1 MRSRKQAP
9 GVLRTFT
16 LLAAEEDIA
25 RTLAQPDA
33 VFCDSEE
40 LAAGPARTPVGD
52 TGDACTSARGA
63 VRPHLGKGG
72 AQRGGGALSGRDLR
86 EGRGNVANG
95 EFRVVHVRS
104 DLQHADFLSKP
115 LQRGAFCV
123 HRNFVMNIP

>member
-1 MRSRKQAP
+1 MS
-9 GVLRTFT
+9 RTFT
-16 LLAAEEDIA
+16 LLAAEENIA

-40 LAAGPARTPVGD
+40 LAAARTPVGD
-52 TGDACTSARGA
+52 TADVCTSARGA

-72 AQRGGGALSGRDLR
+72 AQAGGGALGGRDLR
-86 EGRGNVANG
+86 GGRGNVANG

-104 DLQHADFLSKP
+104 DLQHADFLSRP
-115 LQRGAFCV
+115 LQREAFCV